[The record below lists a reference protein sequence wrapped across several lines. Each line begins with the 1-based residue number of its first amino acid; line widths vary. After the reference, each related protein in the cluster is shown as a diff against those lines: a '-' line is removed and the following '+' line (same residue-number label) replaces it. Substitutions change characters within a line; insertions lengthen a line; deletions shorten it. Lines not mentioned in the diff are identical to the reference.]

1 MTEDDYTEML
11 IEILAADYLIVY
23 ANWSRDPTRMLST
36 GMCAEFYHPVVDY
49 RAQDSIR
56 QLEMTSADN
65 IASVCIDIVQGYKLP
80 GNRWDIIGPD
90 QQL

>member
-1 MTEDDYTEML
+1 
-11 IEILAADYLIVY
+11 
-23 ANWSRDPTRMLST
+23 MLST
-36 GMCAEFYHPVVDY
+36 GMCAAFCRPVVDY
-49 RAQDSIR
+49 RVQDGRR

-65 IASVCIDIVQGYKLP
+65 IASVCIDIVQGYKLS

>member
-1 MTEDDYTEML
+1 MNEDDFTEML
-11 IEILAADYLIVY
+11 IEIRAADYLMVY
-23 ANWSRDPTRMLST
+23 ANWSRDTTRMLST
-36 GMCAEFYHPVVDY
+36 GMCAAFCRPVVDY
-49 RAQDSIR
+49 RAQDGRR